1 MTNGPASLQIKIDIA
16 GYALSVPRLVEPNPS
31 CEPFGMC
38 NPSCEPF
45 GMWDGYKSISRFDFS
60 FSRLVAQA
68 LDVGRARTIRDRRH
82 QASDHEIYLS
92 SHRSGVCT
100 EKLT

>member
-16 GYALSVPRLVEPNPS
+16 GYALSFPRLVEP
-31 CEPFGMC
+31 

-60 FSRLVAQA
+60 FSRSVAQA